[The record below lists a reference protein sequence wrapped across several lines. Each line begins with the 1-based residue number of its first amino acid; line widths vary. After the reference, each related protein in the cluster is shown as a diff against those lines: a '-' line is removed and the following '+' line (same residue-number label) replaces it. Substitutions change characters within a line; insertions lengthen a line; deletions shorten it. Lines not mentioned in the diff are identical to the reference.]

1 MLSQYLT
8 SPRLA
13 SPRLASPRLAELAT
27 GYVLQPRYHYG
38 NESGIGPGLI
48 LDAPGTASLR
58 GQANAPE
65 GFITLC
71 RIFPVCA

>member
-8 SPRLA
+8 SPHLT
-13 SPRLASPRLAELAT
+13 SPHLAELAT